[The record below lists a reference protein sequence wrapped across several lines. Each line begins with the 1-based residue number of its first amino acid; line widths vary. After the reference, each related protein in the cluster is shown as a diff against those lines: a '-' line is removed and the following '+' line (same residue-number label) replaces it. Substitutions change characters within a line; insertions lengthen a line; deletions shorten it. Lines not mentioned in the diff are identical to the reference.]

1 MEQNSGRIDPTPR
14 PARSPPASFSRAPV
28 VPAPGRTGKLGHLI
42 RLSRPH
48 AGLGASPLPSRSTA
62 NPRSRARTCWPKRS
76 PPTSGCLTRAR
87 VGRTPQPQ
95 DARTAEVPEQGPH
108 PSGVFHRQ
116 PQTTKQ
122 NRDTAPTTEYPN
134 RPGANPLR
142 SRHRRWPNRIPL
154 TAVPEEWAPRP
165 AYPPS
170 PPK

>member
-28 VPAPGRTGKLGHLI
+28 VPAPGRTGKLGHYTPVET
-42 RLSRPH
+42 R

-134 RPGANPLR
+134 GSGAALLR
-142 SRHRRWPNRIPL
+142 SGHRRWPNRIPL
-154 TAVPEEWAPRP
+154 NATPVESAPLP
-165 AYPPS
+165 TYPPG